1 MIATFINAAAI
12 LIGGLIGLLAGAFI
26 RKNEGIQSMVFIGIG
41 VTTLVIGTMMALRT
55 ERILYL
61 ALALVSGGVIG
72 EFLGIE
78 RGIGKIGTSLHRLSL
93 SFNQKKP
100 LDPDNAA
107 KGASFVAGFLEATVL
122 FCVGSMAIL
131 GSIQAGLQGQYSIL
145 LTKSVMDGFMALL
158 LAAGLGVGVLYSA
171 VSIIVYQGAIT
182 LAAGLFG
189 ASVPELVLSEISG
202 IGGAMILMISLN
214 ILGLKKIPTANFLPA
229 LVIVVIFALADPALP
244 QVFK

>member
-100 LDPDNAA
+100 LQDRR
-107 KGASFVAGFLEATVL
+107 SFPEFL
-122 FCVGSMAIL
+122 FYIPGSQQK
-131 GSIQAGLQGQYSIL
+131 QARIW
-145 LTKSVMDGFMALL
+145 
-158 LAAGLGVGVLYSA
+158 
-171 VSIIVYQGAIT
+171 
-182 LAAGLFG
+182 FG
-189 ASVPELVLSEISG
+189 
-202 IGGAMILMISLN
+202 
-214 ILGLKKIPTANFLPA
+214 
-229 LVIVVIFALADPALP
+229 
-244 QVFK
+244 

>member
-12 LIGGLIGLLAGAFI
+12 IIGGLIGLLAGAFI

-41 VTTLVIGTMMALRT
+41 ITTLVIGTMMALRT

-78 RGIGKIGTSLHRLSL
+78 RGIGKIGASLHRLSL
-93 SFNQKKP
+93 SFNQKKT
-100 LDPDNAA
+100 LDPDHAA
-107 KGASFVAGFLEATVL
+107 KGASFAAGFLEATVL

-158 LAAGLGVGVLYSA
+158 MAAGLGVGVLYSA

-182 LAAGLFG
+182 LAAGLIG
-189 ASVPELVLSEISG
+189 SSVPDLVLSEISG

-214 ILGLKKIPTANFLPA
+214 ILGLKKIPTANFLPS
-229 LVIVVIFALADPALP
+229 LVIVVLFALADPVLP